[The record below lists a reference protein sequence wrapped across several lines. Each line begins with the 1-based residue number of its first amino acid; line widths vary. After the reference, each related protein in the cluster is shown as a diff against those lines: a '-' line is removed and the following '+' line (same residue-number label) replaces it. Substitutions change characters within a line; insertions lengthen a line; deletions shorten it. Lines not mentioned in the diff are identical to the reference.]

1 MPPPRA
7 EGPKSLLVHADA
19 VDACLA
25 LPQNRELDLV
35 YIDPP
40 YGVGATMSARTQ
52 KGEARGR
59 KKADSGP
66 DAYDDAMQA
75 DDLAAMVARAAGA
88 IRERMAPHAALFI
101 HMDQRAVHETKIAC
115 DGVLGRGA
123 FGGEIVWEPGNGA
136 RGRGVPTTHQT
147 LLIYARRASDR
158 KKLRWDSTSPLLRE
172 PFAETSLAMHFK
184 KRDAEGRRY
193 RDRTING
200 KTYRYYADEGRRLG
214 SVWTDI
220 PAMSANTPI
229 LKEGTGYPTQK
240 PLRLLERIVLAASAP
255 GDTVADFMCGSGTTL
270 IAAARHGRAFIGGDA
285 SKVAIETTSAR
296 LDAEGIPY
304 ERLTSSRRAAPR

>member
-1 MPPPRA
+1 LA
-7 EGPKSLLVHADA
+7 PKSLLVHAGA
-19 VDACLA
+19 VEACRS
-25 LPQNRELDLV
+25 LPRGRKLDLI
-35 YIDPP
+35 YLDPP
-40 YGVGATMSARTQ
+40 YGVGATMSARTK

-59 KKADSGP
+59 KRSESGP
-66 DAYDDAMQA
+66 DAYDDAMPIDA
-75 DDLAAMVARAAGA
+75 LATMVSRAAA
-88 IRERMAPHAALFI
+88 EIREHMSPHAALFI
-101 HMDQRAVHETKIAC
+101 HMDQRAVHETKVAC
-115 DGVLGRGA
+115 DAVFGRAA
-123 FGGEIVWEPGNGA
+123 FAGEIVWEPGNGA

-147 LLIYARRASDR
+147 ILVYARRPADR
-158 KKLRWDSTSPLLRE
+158 SKLRWDSSSPLLRE

-184 KRDAEGRRY
+184 KRDAEGRQY

-255 GDTVADFMCGSGTTL
+255 GDTVADLMCGSGTTL
-270 IAAARHGRAFIGGDA
+270 VAAAKHGRAFVGGDA
-285 SKVAIETTSAR
+285 SAVAIRTTSAR

-304 ERLTSSRRAAPR
+304 ERLTSSRKAAPPK

>member
-1 MPPPRA
+1 MAPGLKGPP
-7 EGPKSLLVHADA
+7 SLLVHADV
-19 VDACLA
+19 VDACRS
-25 LPQNRELDLV
+25 LPQSRKLDLV

-40 YGVGATMSARTQ
+40 YGVGATMSARTR

-66 DAYDDAMQA
+66 DAYDDAMA
-75 DDLAAMVARAAGA
+75 AGDLAAMVARAAAA
-88 IRERMAPHAALFI
+88 IRERMADHAALFI

-115 DGVLGRGA
+115 DEVLGRGA
-123 FGGEIVWEPGNGA
+123 FAGEIVWEPGNGA
-136 RGRGVPTTHQT
+136 RGRGVPATHQT
-147 LLIYARRASDR
+147 ILIYARRATDR
-158 KKLRWDSTSPLLRE
+158 SKLRWDASSPLLRE

-184 KRDAEGRRY
+184 KRDGDGRLY
-193 RDRTING
+193 RERTISG

-240 PLRLLERIVLAASAP
+240 PLRLLERIVIAASAP

-270 IAAARHGRAFIGGDA
+270 VAAARQGRIFIGGDA
-285 SKVAIETTSAR
+285 SKVAIKTTSAR
-296 LDAEGIPY
+296 LEAEGIAY
-304 ERLTSSRRAAPR
+304 QRLTSSGRAAPPT